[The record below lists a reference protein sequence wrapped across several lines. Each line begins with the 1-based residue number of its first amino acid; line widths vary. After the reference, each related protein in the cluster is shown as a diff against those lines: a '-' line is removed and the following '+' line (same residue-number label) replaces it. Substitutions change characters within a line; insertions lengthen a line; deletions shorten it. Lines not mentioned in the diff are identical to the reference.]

1 MTEDQID
8 DAHVMANYLSDEI
21 KKLVRFELL
30 ESELNE
36 EQKEYALLYLRE
48 QLRF

>member
-1 MTEDQID
+1 MTEDQIEE
-8 DAHVMANYLSDEI
+8 AHAMANYLEGEI

-30 ESELNE
+30 DSALNE
-36 EQKEYALLYLRE
+36 KQKEYALLYLRE